1 MIDALLL
8 KILLFLQNIWKLRLP
23 VFVEVSVRDIERIPE
38 ASILT
43 NRPYCY
49 PSCLAVTD
57 GACLNR
63 LSACGLGS
71 RFSEFGEVLEDL
83 LLDHVS

>member
-1 MIDALLL
+1 
-8 KILLFLQNIWKLRLP
+8 
-23 VFVEVSVRDIERIPE
+23 
-38 ASILT
+38 
-43 NRPYCY
+43 
-49 PSCLAVTD
+49 VTD

-71 RFSEFGEVLEDL
+71 RFSEFGEVIEDL